1 MTPETGPLSGAA
13 AAFVD
18 PFRVAHLATF
28 SEETGPHVVPISPVL
43 DLDRLLFATEPDTA
57 KVRNIVGN
65 SSVSL
70 GFDTYDE
77 DWSQLRAAVVFG
89 EAYVI
94 ESGPEWE
101 RGRNLLYEKFPQYPV
116 DAPIEPGSTVIV
128 EVRPDR
134 VVTWGLG
141 D

>member
-18 PFRVAHLATF
+18 PFRVGHLATF

-43 DLDRLLFATEPDTA
+43 DLDRLVFATDRDTA
-57 KVRNIVGN
+57 KVRNIQAN
-65 SSVSL
+65 SSVSV
-70 GFDTYDE
+70 GFDAYDE
-77 DWSQLRAAVVFG
+77 DWSNLRAVVVFG
-89 EAYVI
+89 EAYLV

-101 RGRNLLYEKFPQYPV
+101 RGRNLLYEKFPQYPA
-116 DAPIEPGSTVIV
+116 DAPIDPGSTVIV
-128 EVRPDR
+128 EIRPDR

-141 D
+141 